1 MSWLKIW
8 NSFKMKKLH
17 IIVFLVALSIGL
29 VLSVLFSKNK
39 TNFFIDKIQFHN
51 KDLGLTNSNLNIFKN
66 NKKIISN
73 ANINTQKVILKNI
86 GKEIYDNDTNDW
98 NMWKNDIISELT
110 MDFNSMDSLEKYK
123 KGTNIYYSFFI
134 DNKGNISNIKVWAFG
149 ITKAD
154 KKEIIN
160 TIKSY
165 EHNKIVKF
173 PKNSTRK
180 KIKVSVLLL
189 ITDKAQN
196 FNPDDF

>member
-1 MSWLKIW
+1 
-8 NSFKMKKLH
+8 MKKLH
-17 IIVFLVALSIGL
+17 IIVFLLALSIGL
-29 VLSVLFSKNK
+29 VLSVLLNKNK
-39 TNFFIDKIQFHN
+39 TNLFIDKIQFHN
-51 KDLGLTNSNLNIFKN
+51 KDLHLTNSNLNIFKN
-66 NKKIISN
+66 NKKIVSN
-73 ANINTQKVILKNI
+73 TNINTQKVILKNI

-173 PKNSTRK
+173 PKNTTRK

-196 FNPDDF
+196 FDPDDF